1 MNEWS
6 GLESDTLPGKPN
18 PILTYIVYRLI
29 DIVSPPKVYIS

>member
-6 GLESDTLPGKPN
+6 GLELDTLPGSPN

-29 DIVSPPKVYIS
+29 DIVNPPKVYIL